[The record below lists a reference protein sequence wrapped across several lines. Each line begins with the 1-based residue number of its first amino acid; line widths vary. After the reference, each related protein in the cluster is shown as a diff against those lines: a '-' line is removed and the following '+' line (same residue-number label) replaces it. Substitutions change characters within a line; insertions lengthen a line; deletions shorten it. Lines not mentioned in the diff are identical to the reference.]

1 MPFLWRG
8 KFGENGIFGQGLG
21 KLGNFLIMA
30 TGNLQKGDLE
40 KERER
45 DREKERQRQTDRD
58 RRANEG

>member
-1 MPFLWRG
+1 MWRG

-21 KLGNFLIMA
+21 KLGNFVIMA

-45 DREKERQRQTDRD
+45 QRKGETERDRQR
-58 RRANEG
+58 